1 MSAKYHET
9 VRENQD
15 KEISGEYT
23 THTTTHVIVSNGG
36 IFIGIAECGDS
47 DEYRKKT
54 GKEIALGRAE
64 KAMAIAYGW
73 IDDVDVDVDGFFK
86 YVSILSPSGDLV
98 EGRIWVPAEEEL
110 EDDSV
115 EVPEVVARC

>member
-1 MSAKYHET
+1 MAAKYHKT

-23 THTTTHVIVSNGG
+23 THTTTHVIVSNEGV
-36 IFIGIAECGDS
+36 FIGIAECGDS

-54 GKEIALGRAE
+54 GEEIALGRAE

-73 IDDVDVDVDGFFK
+73 LDDNDGFFK
-86 YVSILSPSGDLV
+86 HVSILSPSGDLV
-98 EGRIWVPAEEEL
+98 EGRIWVPVEL

-115 EVPEVVARC
+115 EVSEVAAVS